1 MKLRLALGLVAAL
14 AAFAAPSAMAQT
26 YPSRTVTVVVP
37 FPAGGSVDGLA
48 RILAQKLNQIPGW
61 SFIVENRAGGAGGTV
76 GANTVAKAAPDGYT
90 LLLTASINAINPFL
104 FKNLPYDF
112 VHDFTPI
119 TLLAIGPLLVS
130 TAPNVPAKNLAEL
143 FDLVRKDPQKFTF
156 GHSGV
161 GSASHLAAE
170 LLKREA
176 KLDALII
183 AYKGT
188 APVLT
193 DLMSGT
199 IQLFA
204 DPMLSSLPLAQGG
217 KIKALAITSLTR
229 VAAAPDVP
237 TVEESSGI
245 KGFELVSWY
254 GVWGPRG
261 LPPEIVA
268 KLNAEIAGIIKQPDV
283 SQRLLSIGFNPVGS
297 TANEFT
303 KYIASEMA
311 KYEKIIK
318 AANIKID

>member
-1 MKLRLALGLVAAL
+1 MPLFALTLIGAILGLIAQPAA
-14 AAFAAPSAMAQT
+14 AQP
-26 YPSRTVTVVVP
+26 YPARTITVVVP
-37 FPAGGSVDGLA
+37 FPAGGSVDGVA
-48 RILAQKLNQIPGW
+48 RILVQKLNQIPGW
-61 SFIVENRAGGAGGTV
+61 SAIVENRAGGAGGTV
-76 GANTVAKAAPDGYT
+76 GANTVAKAPADGYT

-119 TLLAIGPLLVS
+119 SLLAIGPLLVS
-130 TAPNVPAKNLAEL
+130 TAPNVPAKSLAEL

-176 KLDALII
+176 KIEPLII

-204 DPMLSSLPLAQGG
+204 DPILSSLALAQGG
-217 KIKALAITSLTR
+217 KIKPLAITSLKR
-229 VAAAPDVP
+229 ISAAPDVP

-245 KGFELVSWY
+245 RGFEFVSWY
-254 GVWGPRG
+254 GIWGPRN
-261 LPPEIVA
+261 LPPEILA
-268 KLNAEIAGIIKQPDV
+268 RLNTEIAAIIKQPEV
-283 SQRLLSIGFNPVGS
+283 QQRLLTFGFEPVGS
-297 TANEFT
+297 SPVEFA

-318 AANIKID
+318 DANIKAD

>member
-1 MKLRLALGLVAAL
+1 MKRMFVLALVTVLGAL
-14 AAFAAPSAMAQT
+14 TAQPAT
-26 YPSRTVTVVVP
+26 AQSYPSRTATIVVP
-37 FPAGGSVDGLA
+37 FPAGGSVDGVA
-48 RILAQKLNQIPGW
+48 RILVQKLNQIPGW

-112 VHDFTPI
+112 MQDFTPI
-119 TLLAIGPLLVS
+119 SLLAIGPLLVS
-130 TAPNVPAKNLAEL
+130 TAPNVPAKNLTEL
-143 FDLVRKDPQKFTF
+143 FDLVRKDPTKFTF

-204 DPMLSSLPLAQGG
+204 DPMLSSLPLAQAGR
-217 KIKALAITSLTR
+217 IKALAITSRTR
-229 VAAAPDVP
+229 VVAAPEVP

-261 LPPEIVA
+261 LPPEIVTR
-268 KLNAEIAGIIKQPDV
+268 LNVEIAGIIKQPEV
-283 SQRLLSIGFNPVGS
+283 QQRLLAIGFEPVGS
-297 TANEFT
+297 SAAEFS

-318 AANIKID
+318 EANIKAD

>member
-1 MKLRLALGLVAAL
+1 MTFRLAFAL
-14 AAFAAPSAMAQT
+14 ATGLAAMTLQPAAAQT
-26 YPSRTVTVVVP
+26 YPSRTITIVVP
-37 FPAGGSVDGLA
+37 FPAGGSVDGVA
-48 RILAQKLNQIPGW
+48 RILAQKLNQIAGW
-61 SFIVENRAGGAGGTV
+61 SAIVENRAGGAGGTV
-76 GANTVAKAAPDGYT
+76 GSNTVAKAAPDGYT

-119 TLLAIGPLLVS
+119 SLLAIGPLLVS
-130 TAPNVPAKNLAEL
+130 TTPSVPAKSLGEF
-143 FDLVRKDPQKFTF
+143 FDLVRKEPKKFTF

-188 APVLT
+188 APALN
-193 DLMSGT
+193 DLMGGT
-199 IQLFA
+199 IQMFA
-204 DPMLSSLPLAQGG
+204 DPMLSSLPLAQSG
-217 KIKALAITSLTR
+217 KIKALAITSLKR
-229 VAAAPDVP
+229 MEAAPDVP

-254 GVWGPRG
+254 GIWGPRG
-261 LPPEIVA
+261 LPPEILT
-268 KLNAEIAGIIKQPDV
+268 KLQTEIAQIIKQPDV
-283 SQRLLSIGFNPVGS
+283 QKRLLTIGFEPVGS
-297 TANEFT
+297 TSEEFT

-318 AANIKID
+318 EANIKVD